1 MTDHQ
6 FLRSIV
12 KSSVA
17 AFMPGVSGPFGNS
30 GSRSEEIPV
39 SKIVAAPPP
48 AGPAE
53 ASQSCRLVST
63 HDTNSERSIM
73 PFEIKNRQIAT
84 CVMMVP
90 PNNMPHCRRSSSS
103 IGNAPSANWP
113 GRQRDRTEGDAP

>member
-1 MTDHQ
+1 MTRHPCAQFPASPRQQSSMPRAEMTDHQ

-12 KSSVA
+12 ESSVA

-73 PFEIKNRQIAT
+73 PFEIKNRQIE
-84 CVMMVP
+84 
-90 PNNMPHCRRSSSS
+90 
-103 IGNAPSANWP
+103 IG
-113 GRQRDRTEGDAP
+113 